1 MNVFTNFAN
10 NITQGVN
17 QLEENI
23 NDTMGNVK
31 GGVALSLLTKDSPE
45 LDTILADLMNGNEV
59 YGMKPEDIV
68 GFTNEDARNYIL
80 AKNVFNKVEVDAP
93 EGDNPV
99 MEMNQNESK
108 NDDIEDIEK
117 TQEILEDPQIAGI
130 FDDLR
135 SEFPEPTST
144 PAPLNTGRLITR
156 EPTISVR
163 LEGFENI
170 PLPTAVRVNTHL
182 KQQFMENFKF

>member
-1 MNVFTNFAN
+1 MNVFANFAN

-80 AKNVFNKVEVDAP
+80 AKNVFNKVEVDVP

-108 NDDIEDIEK
+108 NDDIEDVET
-117 TQEILEDPQIAGI
+117 TQEMLEDPQISGI
-130 FDDLR
+130 FNDLR

-182 KQQFMENFKF
+182 KQQFVENFKF